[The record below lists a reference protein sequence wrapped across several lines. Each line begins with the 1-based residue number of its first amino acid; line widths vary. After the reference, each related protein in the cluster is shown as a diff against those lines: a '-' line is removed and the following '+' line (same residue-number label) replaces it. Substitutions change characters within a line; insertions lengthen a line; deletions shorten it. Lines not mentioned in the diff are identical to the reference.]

1 MVSPCGSLLD
11 PSLEQFALLG
21 CDGFSGRWGRHDQIG
36 IMAFDPT
43 QDFAVLWRARRNGP
57 FALAFELRGCLLV
70 EPQVRLAMGRVGSMA
85 MEAMLG
91 EDRSNLKPKVDRL
104 QCSFGALLG
113 LGRSE
118 S

>member
-1 MVSPCGSLLD
+1 
-11 PSLEQFALLG
+11 
-21 CDGFSGRWGRHDQIG
+21 
-36 IMAFDPT
+36 MAFDPT
-43 QDFAVLWRARRNGP
+43 QDFTLLRRARHNGL
-57 FALAFELRGCLLV
+57 FALADELRGCLLV
-70 EPQVRLAMGRVGSMA
+70 EPQIRLAMGRVGSMA

-104 QCSFGALLG
+104 QCPLASLLG

>member
-1 MVSPCGSLLD
+1 
-11 PSLEQFALLG
+11 
-21 CDGFSGRWGRHDQIG
+21 
-36 IMAFDPT
+36 MAFDPT
-43 QDFAVLWRARRNGP
+43 QDFTLLRRAGHDGP

-104 QCSFGALLG
+104 QCSLVSLLG